1 VRGAFEER
9 ETFIGEIEFNPRLV
23 RAMTHLTVELWRLV
37 GDNRDVVTHGIPVII
52 CSKSENLIYCHRG
65 KHKEPEEQNAAQCT
79 IENNV
84 KAAHDC
90 KSRQD

>member
-1 VRGAFEER
+1 
-9 ETFIGEIEFNPRLV
+9 
-23 RAMTHLTVELWRLV
+23 
-37 GDNRDVVTHGIPVII
+37 VTHSIPVII

-65 KHKEPEEQNAAQCT
+65 QHKEPEEQNAAQCT

-90 KSRQD
+90 KSRQDQKKDSHADSVRSILTESTKIDL